1 MVTHSAMKTIMAENF
16 IRSANAPTM
25 SAGVM
30 MANVSWNIWKTDSG
44 IVPDTVSTSTP
55 ESNSLPKPTK
65 PFSAPPSP
73 NASP

>member
-1 MVTHSAMKTIMAENF
+1 MKTIIAENF
-16 IRSANAPTM
+16 MRSANAPTI

-44 IVPDTVSTSTP
+44 IVCERVSTSTP
-55 ESNSLPKPTK
+55 ERKSLPKPMK
-65 PFSAPPSP
+65 PFRLPPSP

>member
-1 MVTHSAMKTIMAENF
+1 MKSIIAENF

-44 IVPDTVSTSTP
+44 IVPQSVSTSTP
-55 ESNSLPKPTK
+55 ERLLR
-65 PFSAPPSP
+65 SAR
-73 NASP
+73 

>member
-1 MVTHSAMKTIMAENF
+1 MNTIIAENF

-44 IVPDTVSTSTP
+44 MVPHSVSTSTP
-55 ESNSLPKPTK
+55 ERNSLPKPTTL
-65 PFSAPPSP
+65 FNAPPSP
-73 NASP
+73 NARP